1 MARTSLKTSRTS
13 LCWSSCGWSISN
25 RTSSDRDA
33 RVPSIRLDRTASRR
47 RSTRERR
54 CGFGSSRPAPASS
67 PIARSAED
75 SCRMRAE
82 LRGSTGGKV
91 GGTKAR
97 YPRSART
104 TWSRC
109 PTAKSS
115 ISTATYLPS
124 IDPSATDQ
132 RFEYHFGRRMLRG
145 YHEHEWATQPRTH
158 RSTWG
163 TALRPRVL
171 PVQDELG
178 DSEVVG
184 AGAIERASQI
194 ADLIGIWPFRAHL
207 DQGQAIVVAKVLG
220 REHFVVGD
228 GEVVR
233 SSDPALDLDLE
244 NSVVGGDGA
253 NVEAGVVVRHLL
265 RDSAKRMFCG
275 ED

>member
-1 MARTSLKTSRTS
+1 
-13 LCWSSCGWSISN
+13 
-25 RTSSDRDA
+25 
-33 RVPSIRLDRTASRR
+33 
-47 RSTRERR
+47 
-54 CGFGSSRPAPASS
+54 
-67 PIARSAED
+67 
-75 SCRMRAE
+75 MRAA
-82 LRGSTGGKV
+82 LRGSTGGNV

-115 ISTATYLPS
+115 TSTATSLPS
-124 IDPSATDQ
+124 IDSSATDQ
-132 RFEYHFGRRMLRG
+132 RCE

-178 DSEVVG
+178 DSKVVG

-228 GEVVR
+228 
-233 SSDPALDLDLE
+233 
-244 NSVVGGDGA
+244 
-253 NVEAGVVVRHLL
+253 
-265 RDSAKRMFCG
+265 
-275 ED
+275 